1 MQVPVKMNSPNKVL
15 VVGLTM
21 AKILRVL
28 EAKVKADPQIVI
40 NQVLAEYEAKS
51 KKLKKGLQLVLGK
64 KDCFSYFNI
73 LQVSRVENWAMN
85 KLAWLLQRWKN

>member
-1 MQVPVKMNSPNKVL
+1 
-15 VVGLTM
+15 M

-64 KDCFSYFNI
+64 KDCFNYFKI